1 MIMTFQVDNMLWQMQ
16 DSPMQ
21 QLLDDAQREVV
32 ADVVNA
38 ALLASA
44 SGKPKW
50 EVKPQVRKTFCTV
63 SLSLCSFMITSCQS
77 LQQFLGSLLMRVMQC
92 KKTLHSHFLGNDT
105 SLFPLTFECMSS
117 HNQGHKHAS

>member
-1 MIMTFQVDNMLWQMQ
+1 MQ
-16 DSPMQ
+16 ESPMY

-50 EVKPQVRKTFCTV
+50 EAKPQVSLHTITKTH
-63 SLSLCSFMITSCQS
+63 
-77 LQQFLGSLLMRVMQC
+77 GRR
-92 KKTLHSHFLGNDT
+92 
-105 SLFPLTFECMSS
+105 
-117 HNQGHKHAS
+117 

>member
-1 MIMTFQVDNMLWQMQ
+1 MPYEPRGTLGLLPYTKAKLVVRMRFFQIMPDRVACCSQ

-21 QLLDDAQREVV
+21 QLLDEAQREVV

-50 EVKPQVRKTFCTV
+50 EVKPQVSFFHILAASFTP
-63 SLSLCSFMITSCQS
+63 SLYPFQGMTLT
-77 LQQFLGSLLMRVMQC
+77 SLLYVLLCPQP
-92 KKTLHSHFLGNDT
+92 HFDPHL
-105 SLFPLTFECMSS
+105 
-117 HNQGHKHAS
+117 

>member
-92 KKTLHSHFLGNDT
+92 
-105 SLFPLTFECMSS
+105 
-117 HNQGHKHAS
+117 

>member
-1 MIMTFQVDNMLWQMQ
+1 
-16 DSPMQ
+16 MQ

-50 EVKPQVRKTFCTV
+50 EVKPQVRQTFCTV
-63 SLSLCSFMITSCQS
+63 SLSLCSFVMTSFQT
-77 LQQFLGSLLMRVMQC
+77 LQ
-92 KKTLHSHFLGNDT
+92 
-105 SLFPLTFECMSS
+105 
-117 HNQGHKHAS
+117 

>member
-1 MIMTFQVDNMLWQMQ
+1 
-16 DSPMQ
+16 MQ

-50 EVKPQVRKTFCTV
+50 EVKPQVRNLCMHGHPQPLQLHDHIV
-63 SLSLCSFMITSCQS
+63 SEFAAI
-77 LQQFLGSLLMRVMQC
+77 FLKLVDADAAMLTMA
-92 KKTLHSHFLGNDT
+92 TLHSYFLANDT
-105 SLFPLTFECMSS
+105 CWFPITFECMRS
-117 HNQGHKHAS
+117 HNSGCKHAS

>member
-1 MIMTFQVDNMLWQMQ
+1 MY
-16 DSPMQ
+16 

-50 EVKPQVRKTFCTV
+50 EAKPQVSLHTITKTHGTRSCTTRIC
-63 SLSLCSFMITSCQS
+63 LSEAL
-77 LQQFLGSLLMRVMQC
+77 
-92 KKTLHSHFLGNDT
+92 D
-105 SLFPLTFECMSS
+105 
-117 HNQGHKHAS
+117 